1 MRTSETLSAPWHSN
15 YLSAV
20 PTPSSDNIKSMKRS
34 NRKKIIENLGKPR
47 IEPYLEAAEGN
58 EKNALALYRWG
69 VEMTASI
76 QETLGITEVFLR
88 NSIDTQLQK
97 WNSGQLEQGSTSWL
111 LEPPARP
118 LRSLT
123 QGKRTEA
130 IRRAQKSADRRPT
143 NHFRHGQAITHD
155 DVLAHTM
162 FGMWKDILP
171 NHAPNADPGK
181 TENKNRLTLW
191 EKAVKDAFPCI
202 DDSDG
207 EKTYWRVTHLHNL
220 RNRVSHMDSL
230 LNVDI
235 LDVTKDAFAL
245 AESIDPALAS
255 WLTSTST
262 VSAVHKKRPI

>member
-1 MRTSETLSAPWHSN
+1 MDTTSGTMER
-15 YLSAV
+15 V
-20 PTPSSDNIKSMKRS
+20 KSS

-47 IEPYLEAAEGN
+47 IEPYLEAANGN
-58 EKNALALYRWG
+58 EKHALALYRWG
-69 VEMTASI
+69 VEMTASV

-97 WNSGQLEQGSTSWL
+97 WNSEQLGQRSTSWL
-111 LEPPARP
+111 LEAPARP

-123 QGKRTEA
+123 QGKRLEA
-130 IRRAQKSADRRPT
+130 KRRAQKSADRRPAS
-143 NHFRHGQAITHD
+143 HFRHGQAITHD

-171 NHAPNADPGK
+171 NHAPGADPEK
-181 TENKNRLTLW
+181 TENKNRFTLW
-191 EKAVKDAFPCI
+191 EGAVKDAFPFA
-202 DDSDG
+202 DDLSG
-207 EKTYWRVTHLHNL
+207 EKTYWRVAHLHDL

-235 LDVTKDAFAL
+235 LDVTKDTFTL
-245 AESIDPALAS
+245 AESINSALAS

>member
-1 MRTSETLSAPWHSN
+1 MERM
-15 YLSAV
+15 
-20 PTPSSDNIKSMKRS
+20 KSS

-47 IEPYLEAAEGN
+47 IEPYLKAAEGN
-58 EKNALALYRWG
+58 EKHALALYRWG

-88 NSIDTQLQK
+88 NSIDAQLQK
-97 WNSGQLEQGSTSWL
+97 WNQEKLGQRNTSWL
-111 LEPPARP
+111 LEAPASP

-123 QGKRTEA
+123 QGKRLEA
-130 IRRAQKSADRRPT
+130 IRRAKKSADRRPAS
-143 NHFRHGQAITHD
+143 HFRHGQAITHD

-162 FGMWKDILP
+162 FGMWKDMLP
-171 NHAPNADPGK
+171 NHTPDADPGK

-191 EKAVKDAFPCI
+191 EEAVKGAFPCT
-202 DDSDG
+202 DDSSG
-207 EKTYWRVTHLHNL
+207 EKTYWRVAHLHDL

-235 LDVTKDAFAL
+235 LDITKDAFAL
-245 AESIDPALAS
+245 AGSIDSALAN

-262 VSAVHKKRPI
+262 VSAVHRKRPI

>member
-1 MRTSETLSAPWHSN
+1 MERMK
-15 YLSAV
+15 
-20 PTPSSDNIKSMKRS
+20 SSK
-34 NRKKIIENLGKPR
+34 RKKIIENLAKPR
-47 IEPYLEAAEGN
+47 IEPYLEAVGGN

-69 VEMTASI
+69 VAMTASV

-97 WNSGQLEQGSTSWL
+97 WNSEKLGQPSASWL
-111 LEPPARP
+111 LEDPARP

-123 QGKRTEA
+123 QGKRLEA
-130 IRRAQKSADRRPT
+130 KRRAQKSADRRPAS
-143 NHFRHGQAITHD
+143 HFRHGQAITHD

-171 NHAPNADPGK
+171 NHAPNADPGR

-191 EKAVKDAFPCI
+191 EEAVKDAFPRV
-202 DDSDG
+202 DDSNG
-207 EKTYWRVTHLHNL
+207 EKTYWRVAHLHDL
-220 RNRVSHMDSL
+220 RNRISHMDSL

-235 LDVTKDAFAL
+235 LDITKDAFAL
-245 AESIDPALAS
+245 TESIDPDLAT

-262 VSAVHKKRPI
+262 VSAVHRKRPI